1 MKPQVEQMSLESA
14 FAWLAGALAA
24 VVAAA
29 VLSRGLNES
38 QMIALGAQLLPLAA

>member
-1 MKPQVEQMSLESA
+1 MKPQVEAMSIESA

-29 VLSRGLNES
+29 VLSPGLNES
-38 QMIALGAQLLPLAA
+38 QVIALSTQLLPLAA